1 MIDIFIIILL
11 LIGFFIGLKRGLIL
25 QIIRLAG
32 YVLAYIVAYLYY
44 KPLASVLHTAI
55 PYPFK
60 EKANV
65 PEWLKSVDVES
76 LFYSVVAFILLFFV
90 TKFAFSLFGQLLN
103 MIAQIP
109 VLKQL
114 NSLGGGVLGFVEVYI
129 VLFIV
134 ILIGTLVP
142 IQPLQ
147 SSLNASVLCQTIIDD
162 TPVLSDKM
170 KELWVHQD
178 SV

>member
-1 MIDIFIIILL
+1 MIDIVIIILL

-25 QIIRLAG
+25 QVIRLVG

-44 KPLASVLHTAI
+44 KRLAAVLHTAI
-55 PYPFK
+55 PYPLQ
-60 EKANV
+60 EHADV
-65 PEWLKSVDVES
+65 PDWLKSTDVES
-76 LFYSVVAFILLFFV
+76 MFYSVIAFILLFFV
-90 TKFAFSLFGQLLN
+90 TKFAFSLLGQLLN

-109 VLKQL
+109 ILKQL

-162 TPVLSDKM
+162 TPVFSDKM
-170 KELWVHQD
+170 KELWVQED

>member
-1 MIDIFIIILL
+1 VI
-11 LIGFFIGLKRGLIL
+11 
-25 QIIRLAG
+25 
-32 YVLAYIVAYLYY
+32 
-44 KPLASVLHTAI
+44 
-55 PYPFK
+55 
-60 EKANV
+60 
-65 PEWLKSVDVES
+65 
-76 LFYSVVAFILLFFV
+76 AFILLFFV

-114 NSLGGGVLGFVEVYI
+114 NSLGGGLLGFVEVYI

-134 ILIGTLVP
+134 ILVGTLVP

-147 SSLNASVLCQTIIDD
+147 SSLNGSVLCQTIIDD